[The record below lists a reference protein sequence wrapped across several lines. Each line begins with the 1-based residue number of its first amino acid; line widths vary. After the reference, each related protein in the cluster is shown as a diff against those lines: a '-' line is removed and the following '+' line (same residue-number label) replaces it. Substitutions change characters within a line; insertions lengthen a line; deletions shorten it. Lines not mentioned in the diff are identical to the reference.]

1 MTGFIASVFTYRNR
15 VSFSEAFEGL
25 EPDEAKVSRP
35 VLRGPG
41 PSNGAWLLGNQATDG
56 EGFSPPRLTALSAA
70 TRDSHPLR
78 TSAFHGAPQACDL
91 AWLQQ
96 FELATQFTIVDH
108 RVIICGFPIPD
119 QTRGFPAWFDP
130 LTV

>member
-41 PSNGAWLLGNQATDG
+41 PSNGAWLLGTTGNWRNEDFHLAR
-56 EGFSPPRLTALSAA
+56 FAVLSAA
-70 TRDSHPLR
+70 HSSSKLFRTR
-78 TSAFHGAPQACDL
+78 
-91 AWLQQ
+91 
-96 FELATQFTIVDH
+96 
-108 RVIICGFPIPD
+108 
-119 QTRGFPAWFDP
+119 
-130 LTV
+130 

>member
-41 PSNGAWLLGNQATDG
+41 PSNGAWLLGYTGN
-56 EGFSPPRLTALSAA
+56 
-70 TRDSHPLR
+70 
-78 TSAFHGAPQACDL
+78 
-91 AWLQQ
+91 
-96 FELATQFTIVDH
+96 
-108 RVIICGFPIPD
+108 
-119 QTRGFPAWFDP
+119 
-130 LTV
+130 